1 MKRAGLGISTQV
13 RDPAAAA
20 REAVSAAR
28 DALDGASPDLALL
41 AVTAA
46 WGRAGAQAAVRAA
59 GEEVDPEIVVGG
71 SVDGVVAGGA
81 EVLGNPA
88 VAVLAVSGIE
98 VEPFLHGELS
108 SREQELGERVV
119 TGLSR
124 PPGPEDLVVLFLD
137 SVALAPG
144 AALASLEAALGP
156 TALVGVGATASSM
169 ELPSVWHRTDIE
181 SAACAGLV
189 LRGAKR
195 PTLRVSHGFRP
206 ESGPHRVTRS
216 QGLWVAELDG
226 RPALDVYR
234 EAVPEPEP
242 PAEWPREQVL
252 VRRLAGID
260 EARGAISLPEAV
272 EVGRQVGF
280 VQRDSELARRDLE
293 HQLSGLDGGA
303 GAFGF
308 YLTCATRGE
317 TLFGAP
323 GAEAEL
329 VRQIV
334 PEVPLLGILGAYQLF
349 SPGELAPASLLT
361 HSAVLALLPG

>member
-1 MKRAGLGISTQV
+1 
-13 RDPAAAA
+13 
-20 REAVSAAR
+20 
-28 DALDGASPDLALL
+28 
-41 AVTAA
+41 
-46 WGRAGAQAAVRAA
+46 
-59 GEEVDPEIVVGG
+59 
-71 SVDGVVAGGA
+71 
-81 EVLGNPA
+81 
-88 VAVLAVSGIE
+88 
-98 VEPFLHGELS
+98 
-108 SREQELGERVV
+108 
-119 TGLSR
+119 
-124 PPGPEDLVVLFLD
+124 
-137 SVALAPG
+137 
-144 AALASLEAALGP
+144 
-156 TALVGVGATASSM
+156 M

-189 LRGAKR
+189 LRGTKR
-195 PTLRVSHGFRP
+195 PTLRVTHGFRP

-234 EAVPEPEP
+234 EAVPEPLRTDPEWAGRYPLLAALCAGPEP

-334 PEVPLLGILGAYQLF
+334 PEAPLLGILGAYQLF